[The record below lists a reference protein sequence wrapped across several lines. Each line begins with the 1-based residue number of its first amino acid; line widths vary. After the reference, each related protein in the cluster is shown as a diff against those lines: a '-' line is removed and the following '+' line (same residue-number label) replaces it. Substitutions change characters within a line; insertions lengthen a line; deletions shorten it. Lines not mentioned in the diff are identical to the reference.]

1 MHRPNGG
8 MEFHLEVFKALNTHL
23 EGKPVASTTVNK
35 VGDSGDLL
43 EVIRISEGPMQ
54 MFLSEQGELLP
65 QETDPL

>member
-8 MEFHLEVFKALNTHL
+8 VEFHLEVLKALNTHL
-23 EGKPVASTTVNK
+23 EGKPAVNK